1 MSKGAD
7 DADSKDVAKDRL
19 RLVLVHDRSMLPPET
34 LDALRAELIE
44 VVSRYFEV
52 DHATLSMDVQRN
64 QGILGSHGQPAVA
77 AGALG
82 ILGHDCPDY
91 GEAWRSAS

>member
-1 MSKGAD
+1 VSVFGEMIRKWLVKGAD
-7 DADSKDVAKDRL
+7 DADSKNVAKDRL

-52 DHATLSMDVQRN
+52 DHATLSMGVHRYRECW
-64 QGILGSHGQPAVA
+64 
-77 AGALG
+77 ALMVN
-82 ILGHDCPDY
+82 LPLRR
-91 GEAWRSAS
+91 ARSVS

>member
-1 MSKGAD
+1 VSVFGEIVRKWLGKGAD
-7 DADSKDVAKDRL
+7 DIDSKSVAKDRL

-52 DHATLSMDVQRN
+52 DHGTLSMDVHRHRE
-64 QGILGSHGQPAVA
+64 SW
-77 AGALG
+77 ALMVN
-82 ILGHDCPDY
+82 LPLRR
-91 GEAWRSAS
+91 ARSAS

>member
-1 MSKGAD
+1 MTVFGEMIRKWFGKGD

-34 LDALRAELIE
+34 LDALRNDLIE

-52 DHATLSMDVQRN
+52 DNAMLSMDVQRT
-64 QGILGSHGQPAVA
+64 
-77 AGALG
+77 
-82 ILGHDCPDY
+82 
-91 GEAWRSAS
+91 GEAWALMVNLPLRRARSAS